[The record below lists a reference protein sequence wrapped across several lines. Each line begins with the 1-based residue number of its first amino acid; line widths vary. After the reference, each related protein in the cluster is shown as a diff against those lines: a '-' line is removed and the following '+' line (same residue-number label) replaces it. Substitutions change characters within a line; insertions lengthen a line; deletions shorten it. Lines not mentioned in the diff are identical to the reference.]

1 MYTWSGSSYRL
12 QQGYHQVQGS
22 EEFENSWALERW
34 KHYRSIMVYN
44 SGPIWCIKIYQYG
57 AYLIIWMIEKGA
69 KKRIHIIY
77 MDLCM
82 RTAFVLDA
90 S

>member
-1 MYTWSGSSYRL
+1 
-12 QQGYHQVQGS
+12 
-22 EEFENSWALERW
+22 
-34 KHYRSIMVYN
+34 MVYN

-77 MDLCM
+77 MDLYM